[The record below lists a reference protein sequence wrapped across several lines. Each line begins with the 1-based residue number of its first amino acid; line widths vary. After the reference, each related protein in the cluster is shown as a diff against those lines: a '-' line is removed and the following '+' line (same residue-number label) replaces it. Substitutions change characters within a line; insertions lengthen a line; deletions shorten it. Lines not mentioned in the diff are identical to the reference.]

1 MSKKKVYSAVIKYSF
16 LYVSVDQVCKP
27 IQIFCVFTD
36 FCSFILC
43 YQEKYGKK
51 VSHYDHGFLLAVL
64 FSFFFVFF
72 FFNLIHL
79 SDTEEAGGVTG
90 RERERGRSRLPPG
103 ARTLMWALI
112 PGPWNLDGS

>member
-1 MSKKKVYSAVIKYSF
+1 M
-16 LYVSVDQVCKP
+16 SVDQVCKP

-64 FSFFFVFF
+64 FRFFVCF
-72 FFNLIHL
+72 FFNLIYL

-90 RERERGRSRLPPG
+90 REREREKQAPPWSKDPDVG
-103 ARTLMWALI
+103 LDSRTLE
-112 PGPWNLDGS
+112 S

>member
-16 LYVSVDQVCKP
+16 LYMSVDQVCKP

-72 FFNLIHL
+72 FLMAIGPLQTFDL
-79 SDTEEAGGVTG
+79 SRDFMEVF
-90 RERERGRSRLPPG
+90 PG
-103 ARTLMWALI
+103 
-112 PGPWNLDGS
+112 LDSDPR